1 MKLDWNLLCNVRSS
15 IARPSGDS
23 ELFSIGD
30 MARAFGVSLRALRF
44 YEDRSLLRPLRNG
57 TTRLY
62 DARARLRLQMILK
75 GKQLGFT
82 LAEIRALLRA
92 TGDDALPGFELA
104 LQPETGALPAQPA
117 AAPARG
123 ARQRH
128 RGAQDDPRAARR
140 GGGEIRGCRL
150 RCEGGVNGGRAKG
163 RDMKPVAADPLTIA
177 RPPA

>member
-1 MKLDWNLLCNVRSS
+1 MNSTGTFS
-15 IARPSGDS
+15 ATFEAASPRPSGDS

-104 LQPETGALPAQPA
+104 LQPEQVLSQLNLLQRQRAALDSAIAELKTTHERLA
-117 AAPARG
+117 AAAAKSEAAACDARAG
-123 ARQRH
+123 
-128 RGAQDDPRAARR
+128 
-140 GGGEIRGCRL
+140 
-150 RCEGGVNGGRAKG
+150 
-163 RDMKPVAADPLTIA
+163 
-177 RPPA
+177 